1 MTPKTNI
8 DKWDYMKLKN
18 ICASQ
23 DTIGRE
29 NNQWNEIKYLRTIYL
44 RGTKYPEY
52 VRTLTIHLQGKKQ
65 PSLKVGKIFEKHFTK
80 EDIPMAKKHTNRC
93 LASLVVRGNKLKP
106 Q

>member
-23 DTIGRE
+23 DTIGRK

-52 VRTLTIHLQGKKQ
+52 VRTTTQEKKIVLNMVEVSAQTFLQ
-65 PSLKVGKIFEKHFTK
+65 
-80 EDIPMAKKHTNRC
+80 R
-93 LASLVVRGNKLKP
+93 
-106 Q
+106 